1 MLDKTLESPLD
12 SKKIKPVN
20 LKGNQPWIF
29 TRRTDAEAEA
39 PIHGTH
45 DVCEELTHWK
55 SPDAGKVEGSKR
67 SGWQRMSW
75 LDSITDSMDMNLS
88 KPWEIVKD
96 RKAWYAAVHGVPKSQ
111 TWLNDWTTK
120 TGNTHCQISWG
131 QYLSSPLCP
140 GLSGAVPTVT
150 QHSSK
155 EHGWMDGEWGSTP
168 LLIVFCQPFKTIP
181 L

>member
-1 MLDKTLESPLD
+1 M
-12 SKKIKPVN
+12 
-20 LKGNQPWIF
+20 
-29 TRRTDAEAEA
+29 R
-39 PIHGTH
+39 
-45 DVCEELTHWK
+45 
-55 SPDAGKVEGSKR
+55 
-67 SGWQRMSW
+67 W

-88 KPWEIVKD
+88 KPWEIVRD

-131 QYLSSPLCP
+131 QYPSSLLCS

-155 EHGWMDGEWGSTP
+155 EHGWMDGEWGSTRTDSLLSTLQNNSFIIKLNFQELVFLSWTCRPHFYLATHFNFYFIIINVSLLVGIGWFYP
-168 LLIVFCQPFKTIP
+168 LELLRYTFRNLNCRI
-181 L
+181 